1 MHTMLRLLSMFH
13 WKFAM
18 LVRYID
24 NRMSA
29 KIKQILHE
37 IEQAVSLSENKEI
50 KRSSTANIPQP
61 FLFSFQFL

>member
-1 MHTMLRLLSMFH
+1 
-13 WKFAM
+13 M

-24 NRMSA
+24 NRMST

-50 KRSSTANIPQP
+50 KRSSTVNIPQLLF
-61 FLFSFQFL
+61 FLFNF